1 MPYHPFDKE
10 VAMQYFD
17 AQTYLSV
24 VTSISNPHTQFSSIF
39 PLYQQAFHVK
49 AEQSSGDAGD
59 LFVALAMVCSIRF
72 ETSGNGQ
79 YKPFCIMDGRR
90 SFLPEDLPSNWQAA
104 MREIAT
110 HLNEHPLLQARL
122 LDVVYLGA
130 PKKDF
135 QLVKEII
142 TALGKTDVLTED
154 GYGSWWRMFGLLKTM
169 GSSLSNELE
178 KEQQRLYEILQGL
191 SVNDTSQVVHLT
203 NIARLVIEQDLFST
217 SERQTIADALKQA
230 ANIQTEQSDFLFDEQ
245 LYSLAHDFY
254 VLLDQNAD
262 AHEMLRQRAKSY
274 INSGL
279 KRMSEDPTAYFVQM
293 NFSEKALQVLRSIP
307 NAARTPQDVEQIDE
321 LARQIPLLGQHA
333 SQHIQSI
340 ESPFDVSE
348 IATTAAQFV
357 QGLEIKEA
365 IVKFVMLCPF
375 SYANSR
381 KTAINGIKEDPLTS
395 MVQSSLMHNG
405 RTVAKSPAL
414 DLNDNDGAEAAIWEK
429 MVKNHHQFISFH
441 VTAKILPALRTIL
454 SEHQIPIEG
463 LHYLTEQSKFVP
475 LNRRASWAKGL
486 MFGFNWDFSTALYC
500 LSPQIEHMVRDAL
513 EQRDLKTTT
522 IFKDGTADGVGLSA
536 LLKNHHEACIS
547 IFGEDIMYEM
557 KMLFCD
563 SWGANLRN
571 TVAHGL
577 LDDSESDSADAVY
590 AWWFALKVCVLGAVT
605 ESDDNELPR

>member
-49 AEQSSGDAGD
+49 AEQSSGDAGN
-59 LFVALAMVCSIRF
+59 LFAALAMVCSIRF

-90 SFLPEDLPSNWQAA
+90 SFLPEDLPSNWQVA

-110 HLNEHPLLQARL
+110 HSNEHPLLQARL

-135 QLVKEII
+135 QLAKEII
-142 TALGKTDVLTED
+142 TALGQTDVLTKD

-169 GSSLSNELE
+169 GRSLSNELE

-191 SVNDTSQVVHLT
+191 SVKDTLQVIHLKD
-203 NIARLVIEQDLFST
+203 IARLVIEQGLLST
-217 SERQTIADALKQA
+217 SERQTIADALKKA
-230 ANIQTEQSDFLFDEQ
+230 VSIQTKQLNFVFDEQ

-254 VLLDQNAD
+254 VHLDQNTD

-307 NAARTPQDVEQIDE
+307 KAARTLQDVEQINE
-321 LARQIPLLGQHA
+321 LARQIPLLGQYA
-333 SQHIQSI
+333 SQHMQSI
-340 ESPFDVSE
+340 ETPFDVSE
-348 IATTAAQFV
+348 IATAAAQFV

-365 IVKFVMLCPF
+365 IVKFVMLCAF
-375 SYANSR
+375 SYVNYREA
-381 KTAINGIKEDPLTS
+381 AINTIKENPLTS
-395 MVQSSLMHNG
+395 MIQSSQMYDG
-405 RTVAKSPAL
+405 RTVAKKPAL
-414 DLNDNDGAEAAIWEK
+414 DLNGESDAETAIWVK
-429 MVKNHHQFISFH
+429 MVQNHRQLISFH

-463 LHYLTEQSKFVP
+463 LHFLTEQSKFVP

-500 LSPQIEHMVRDAL
+500 LTPQIEHMVRDAL
-513 EQRDLKTTT
+513 KQRDLKTTT
-522 IFKDGTADGVGLSA
+522 IDKNDIENEIGLSA
-536 LLKNHHEACIS
+536 LLENHHDACID
-547 IFGEDIMYEM
+547 IFGENLTYEM

-590 AWWFALKVCVLGAVT
+590 AWWFALKVCALGAVT
-605 ESDDNELPR
+605 ELDDNELPR

>member
-39 PLYQQAFHVK
+39 RLYQQAFHVK
-49 AEQSSGDAGD
+49 AEQSSGDAGN
-59 LFVALAMVCSIRF
+59 LFAALAMVCSIRF

-79 YKPFCIMDGRR
+79 YKPSCIMDGRR

-135 QLVKEII
+135 QLAAEII
-142 TALGKTDVLTED
+142 TALGKTDVLTKD
-154 GYGSWWRMFGLLKTM
+154 GYGSWWRMFGLLKKMRRNLPT
-169 GSSLSNELE
+169 ELE

-191 SVNDTSQVVHLT
+191 SVNDTSQVVHLA
-203 NIARLVIEQDLFST
+203 NIARLVIEQGLFST

-230 ANIQTEQSDFLFDEQ
+230 ANIQNEQSDFLFDEQ

-254 VLLDQNAD
+254 VRLDQKTD

-333 SQHIQSI
+333 SQYMQRVGI
-340 ESPFDVSE
+340 PLDVSE
-348 IATTAAQFV
+348 ITANAAHCV

-365 IVKFVMLCPF
+365 IVKFVRLCPF

-381 KTAINGIKEDPLTS
+381 KTAINAIKENPLTS
-395 MVQSSLMHNG
+395 MIQSSQMHHG
-405 RTVAKSPAL
+405 RTVVKKATL
-414 DLNDNDGAEAAIWEK
+414 DLDDESDAEAAIRVN
-429 MVKNHHQFISFH
+429 MIQNHRQLISFH

-500 LSPQIEHMVRDAL
+500 LTPQIEHMVRDAL
-513 EQRDLKTTT
+513 KQRDLKTTR
-522 IFKDGTADGVGLSA
+522 IDENGIEIENSLGT
-536 LLKNHHEACIS
+536 LLENHHDACID
-547 IFGEDIMYEM
+547 IFGENLTYEM

-577 LDDSESDSADAVY
+577 LGDSGSDSEDAVY